1 MCVRQQH
8 AKTCHGVRNFHFHLL
23 ELCGEI
29 VFRYNACMDSG
40 GAKKQIRVVFSGR
53 VQGVGFR
60 YAVCRAAESF
70 TVVGYVRNLSDG
82 CVEVVAEGVEQ
93 ELVAFFHRIKDERIG
108 RYVAKEQ
115 ASWSSATGQYKQFG
129 ISF

>member
-1 MCVRQQH
+1 
-8 AKTCHGVRNFHFHLL
+8 
-23 ELCGEI
+23 
-29 VFRYNACMDSG
+29 MDSG
-40 GAKKQIRVVFSGR
+40 GGKRKLKIIFSGR

-70 TVVGYVRNLSDG
+70 AVAGYVRNLSDG

-93 ELVAFFHRIKDERIG
+93 ELVDFFHRIKDERVG

-115 ASWSSATGQYKQFG
+115 VSWSSATDQYEQFR